1 MLQDRY
7 WNLLAVNDA
16 TRTVFGYNATDHN
29 CLITFFTNTRYR
41 DLNVHWASVAPGVV
55 AAFRADPSAISPN
68 SSSYG
73 SATTSGP
80 ICRR

>member
-1 MLQDRY
+1 MTSQRIRCLMRPSIRPPTLFYKRQTEVRQEWRCRRQAMLQDRY

-41 DLNVHWASVAPGVV
+41 DLNVH
-55 AAFRADPSAISPN
+55 
-68 SSSYG
+68 
-73 SATTSGP
+73 
-80 ICRR
+80 